1 MAERKTGP
9 AQEQLVKLDWST
21 FKLICERLEEHG
33 GKYKACAD
41 LGFNYAT
48 VRDAIASANARDDR
62 EWQELWD
69 TSYASF
75 QERIEQ
81 EAIRRAVDGVER
93 DVYGRVDK
101 DQDGVVGQETVYS
114 DSLLQTLLKG
124 HHERYR
130 ERAPVILGAGLEVPD
145 IFAQLTPEARKKVR
159 DIIVMDLAEQAA
171 QAKSHEVIE
180 IEAHGIQMLEDQRK
194 KAEKADKPRRRKKG
208 DGE

>member
-69 TSYASF
+69 LSYATF

-171 QAKSHEVIE
+171 LAKSPEVIE
-180 IEAHGIQMLEDQRK
+180 IEANGVQMLEDQRK
-194 KAEKADKPRRRKKG
+194 KAETKPRGKKKG
-208 DGE
+208 AEE

>member
-41 LGFNYAT
+41 LGFNYTT

-69 TSYASF
+69 LAYATF

-171 QAKSHEVIE
+171 LAKSPEVIE
-180 IEAHGIQMLEDQRK
+180 IEANGVQMLEDQRK
-194 KAEKADKPRRRKKG
+194 KAETKPRGKKKG
-208 DGE
+208 AEE